1 MSDGGVVAS
10 GDSSA
15 AIGGDVGIRASSGG
29 VAALRIDHLHL
40 HQSPEQPFTHSAY
53 AKQVERI
60 APVRLI
66 GRETELAE
74 LAAFADAD
82 AGGDAGGDREGD
94 AEVAPS
100 SAYRWWRAPA
110 WAGKSALMAWFVLHP
125 PENVDVVSFF
135 ITARLASQA
144 DREAFIDVVLE
155 QLATTLGRG
164 LPPLLTPATR
174 EAHLLDMLDEA
185 ARSCADRGR
194 RLVLLVDGLDEDR
207 GVTTDPSAYSIA
219 ALLPARPRS
228 GLRVIVA
235 GRLNPPV
242 PADVPAWH
250 PLHDRA
256 IVRMLSPS
264 PAAEVVRNEAENDLQ
279 RLLQGT
285 DTERDVLGLVAAAR
299 GGLAAADLVELTGA
313 SAYEARRT
321 LHAVGGRS
329 FVPRAG
335 RRLEGES
342 DLYILAHDRLQ
353 ETALDVLGR
362 TRLDSYRDRL
372 HAWAERYRSRG
383 WPDSTPEY
391 LLQDY
396 FGMLRYEGDLARM
409 LACALD
415 AARHDRMLAAYGA
428 DGTAL
433 AELATTHAAIAADP
447 HPDLLAAVRLA
458 AHRTVLTERNARLP
472 AALPRVWAVLGEQS
486 RAETLAYSLTDAGAR
501 ASALT
506 DLARL
511 AAQAGQAERAVRFV
525 RQAVESAHQIPFE
538 HFEDAALARI
548 AGVYARLDRFDD
560 ALDVVESMP
569 VDVRSGG
576 RIEAWAEIARPWVE
590 GDRSEWPRALIEGL
604 CDPSA
609 YTTLGAMHTNTEAVG
624 AALRALVL
632 AGRPELAES
641 RVRMIPT
648 HTDRL
653 SEMLAVL
660 AEACARFGHPDLAN
674 RAGREVH
681 GRALRETRAA
691 AGYPYLIDELIP
703 VLVRIGLAEDLEGL
717 APNWTRGGTMRSV
730 TRAALLT
737 ALARGH
743 ADTGDPL
750 RALGFAHEAARQAAT
765 LSGSSEYTATLR
777 TDLVEV
783 YAAAGERETAAEL
796 SRLVLE
802 ASSTPTRSRVWVETS
817 GGRPTYNDILQ
828 PEPLWA
834 PRIKARLSAAFRK
847 GGLPDEAREVA
858 RAIIEP
864 AARAEALAACAEA
877 LLRVGR
883 VGDAVAA
890 AHEAAATAQGAA
902 DPSDDAL
909 ALLELAK
916 TLVEQGEAQR
926 AAEIAASAMWHADRI
941 QNAYA
946 KSYAVQKVSEYD
958 QRTARA
964 GDGPTLG
971 KDAGLAARVGA
982 LAADGRFDEAAALVG
997 TIVHPFM
1004 QSQAGADLAK
1014 VLDQAGQHAR
1024 ARQMLAQACALGPWR
1039 TVVRGL
1045 AAVDPGS
1052 LAAFADEVARDERAR
1067 RQA

>member
-1 MSDGGVVAS
+1 GADG
-10 GDSSA
+10 
-15 AIGGDVGIRASSGG
+15 
-29 VAALRIDHLHL
+29 
-40 HQSPEQPFTHSAY
+40 
-53 AKQVERI
+53 
-60 APVRLI
+60 
-66 GRETELAE
+66 
-74 LAAFADAD
+74 DAD
-82 AGGDAGGDREGD
+82 GNAGGDRTGD
-94 AEVAPS
+94 EAPDPA

-125 PENVDVVSFF
+125 PANVDVVSFF
-135 ITARLASQA
+135 ITARLASQS

-164 LPPLLTPATR
+164 LPPLLTSATR

-185 ARSCADRGR
+185 ARSSADRGR

-242 PADVPAWH
+242 PADVPGWH
-250 PLHDRA
+250 PLHDPA

-285 DTERDVLGLVAAAR
+285 ETERDVLGLVAAAR
-299 GGLAAADLVELTGA
+299 GGLAAADLVELIGA
-313 SAYEARRT
+313 SAYETRRT
-321 LHAVGGRS
+321 LNAVGGRS

-362 TRLDSYRDRL
+362 ARLGSYRDRL
-372 HAWAERYRSRG
+372 HAWAEGYRGRG
-383 WPDSTPEY
+383 WPDGTPEY

-447 HPDLLAAVRLA
+447 RPDLLAAVRLA

-472 AALPRVWAVLGEQS
+472 ATLPRVWAVLGEHG
-486 RAETLAYSLTDAGAR
+486 RAETLAYSLTDPLAR
-501 ASALT
+501 AAALT

-511 AAQAGQAERAVRFV
+511 AARAEQAERAERFA

-548 AGVYARLDRFDD
+548 AGVYARLDRFKD

-569 VDVRSGG
+569 GDIRSGG
-576 RIEAWAEIARPWVE
+576 RIEAWAEIAGPWVE
-590 GDRSEWPRALIEGL
+590 RGPSQWPQALLEGL
-604 CDPSA
+604 SDPSA
-609 YTTLGAMHTNTEAVG
+609 YTTLGAMHTNTQAVG
-624 AALRALVL
+624 AAVRALVL
-632 AGRPELAES
+632 AGKCELAES
-641 RVRMIPT
+641 RVRMIPS

-660 AEACARFGHPDLAN
+660 AEASAACHPDVAH

-691 AGYPYLIDELIP
+691 AGYPYLLDELIP
-703 VLVRIGLAEDLEGL
+703 VLVRIGLAEDLGGL

-743 ADTGDPL
+743 ADINDPP
-750 RALGFAHEAARQAAT
+750 RALGFAREAARQAAT
-765 LSGSSEYTATLR
+765 LDDSQYAARLR
-777 TDLVEV
+777 VDLVGV
-783 YAAAGERETAAEL
+783 YAHVGERESAVEL
-796 SRLVLE
+796 ARLVLE
-802 ASSTPTRSRVWVETS
+802 TSSTPTRSRVWVETS
-817 GGRPTYNDILQ
+817 GAGESTYDDILQ

-834 PRIKARLSAAFRK
+834 SRTKARLSAVFREE
-847 GGLPDEAREVA
+847 GLPDEARKVA
-858 RAIIEP
+858 RSILEP
-864 AARAEALAACAEA
+864 ADRAEALAACAEA
-877 LLRVGR
+877 LVRADR
-883 VGDAVAA
+883 VGDAIAA
-890 AHEAAATAQGAA
+890 AHESAATAQGAS

-916 TLVEQGEAQR
+916 TLVEQGEAVR
-926 AAEIAASAMWHADRI
+926 AAEIAAAARWHAERI
-941 QNAYA
+941 HQAYA
-946 KSYAVQKVSEYD
+946 KSYAVQKISEYD
-958 QRTARA
+958 RRTARA

-982 LAADGRFDEAAALVG
+982 LAAAGRDDEAVALVG
-997 TIVHPFM
+997 TIVHPYM
-1004 QSQAGADLAK
+1004 RSEAGADLAK
-1014 VLDQAGQHAR
+1014 VLYQAGQRAR

-1045 AAVDPGS
+1045 AAIDPGS
-1052 LAAFADEVARDERAR
+1052 LAAFADEVARHERAR
-1067 RQA
+1067 REEA